1 LANRF
6 GTSANRF
13 EKILRLTPFMQAR
26 EPGPAQSGRARR
38 SGHMMARTAHAR
50 MPRTGGFMSASTD
63 SGLAEQADPGKQP
76 SAAQPPRGGLPG
88 APVPEDAELL
98 RLYERMLLI
107 RRTEERLSADSA
119 AGKLPG
125 AVHLYIGQEAV
136 AAGVCAHLTDR
147 DYVTSTHR
155 GHGHYLAKGGDLN
168 AMLAEI
174 WGKREGICRG
184 MGGSMHV
191 ADISKGI
198 LGANGIVGAGLA
210 IATGAAFGAKLDGD
224 GKVAVCFFGDGASNQ
239 GVLMETLNV
248 STLWQLPVIFVC
260 ENNTFSEFTPSREV
274 TAGRIA
280 DRARALRTPAAE
292 VDGNDTV
299 AVWQAAG
306 EAVERAR
313 AGGGPSFIEAHTYRI
328 QGHFEAE
335 RFVLAGGRYRD
346 EGEIKEWRA
355 KDPIDRLH
363 LRLARS
369 GIDLYDLVDLDR
381 GVQRRVA
388 EAAAYAEAAEPA
400 DPGLAETLMFAGE
413 GA

>member
-1 LANRF
+1 MRTTEF
-6 GTSANRF
+6 
-13 EKILRLTPFMQAR
+13 TP
-26 EPGPAQSGRARR
+26 
-38 SGHMMARTAHAR
+38 
-50 MPRTGGFMSASTD
+50 
-63 SGLAEQADPGKQP
+63 AEQAAGPGPEP
-76 SAAQPPRGGLPG
+76 SRI
-88 APVPEDAELL
+88 ELL
-98 RLYERMLLI
+98 GLYERMLLI
-107 RRTEERLSADSA
+107 RRTEERLRDEGA

-136 AAGVCAHLTDR
+136 AAGVCAHLGDR

-210 IATGAAFGAKLDGD
+210 IATGAAFGARLDGD
-224 GKVAVCFFGDGASNQ
+224 GKVAVCFFGDGAANQ

-274 TAGRIA
+274 TAGSIA
-280 DRARALRTPAAE
+280 DRARAFKMPTAE
-292 VDGNDTV
+292 VDGNDAV
-299 AVWQAAG
+299 AVWRAAG
-306 EAVERAR
+306 EAVLRGR
-313 AGGGPSFIEAHTYRI
+313 GGGGPSFIEAHTYRI

-335 RFVLAGGRYRD
+335 SFVLGGGRYR
-346 EGEIKEWRA
+346 EEAEIEEWRG
-355 KDPIDRLH
+355 KDPLERLRARLVSSGASALGALDSRV
-363 LRLARS
+363 LRQVGQA
-369 GIDLYDLVDLDR
+369 VAF
-381 GVQRRVA
+381 A
-388 EAAAYAEAAEPA
+388 EAGEQA
-400 DPGLAETLMFAGE
+400 DPELAATLMFAGE
-413 GA
+413 EG